1 MAEESEIDLFD
12 FSKTPS
18 KKRKI
23 ETCFYQNIECDTLT
37 NAVNPEQLT
46 FSIPAQG
53 EGLFIDVSQ
62 TKLYLKLQLVRGD
75 GELIVD
81 IVESDGSTVKT
92 DKKKRVTTIQNSG
105 PSLLDNIFFKIR
117 HMHLKSV
124 KYASLISYVRRLIT
138 PDQDKLDGLAG
149 FFPLDQS
156 GKFDSENNT
165 ALSKRYIFGN
175 TKQEF
180 VFHIDHPLFLQPR
193 AVPAHFPC
201 ELICDLKKPEYYLQ
215 SFQSDLPNGYFGY
228 KILSAQLQ
236 LRYLTLE
243 PSFEK
248 SLVSKMK
255 NNTLYYDINEVE
267 CYDITLNSSIQ
278 EFNKNIFTNDTLPES
293 CLFFLISH
301 DNHIG
306 TYSKSPFNFEKHGLK
321 SIGVHV
327 NGKLVHGCELDTS
340 NDTEIYDNLNLLP
353 DIAKS
358 KLGSLSKSDISK
370 GYCILPF
377 VLKHPMDS
385 DSDPLTGNLSVSL
398 KFNSVPAT
406 NLHLICMAFR
416 NTTFSLKSD
425 GNFFYE

>member
-23 ETCFYQNIECDTLT
+23 ETCFYQNIECDNLT

-53 EGLFIDVSQ
+53 EGLFIDVKQ

-75 GELIVD
+75 GDAIPD
-81 IVESDGSTVKT
+81 TMESDGTTVNT

-105 PSLLDNIFFKIR
+105 PSIIENIFFKIR

-156 GKFDSENNT
+156 GQFDSKSNT

-175 TKQEF
+175 DSQEF
-180 VFHIDHPLFLQPR
+180 VFNVDHPLFSQPK
-193 AVPAHFPC
+193 ALAAHFSS
-201 ELICDLKKPEYYLQ
+201 ELICDLQKPEYYLQ
-215 SFQSDLPNGYFGY
+215 SFEPNITNGYFGF

-243 PSFEK
+243 SSFEK
-248 SLVSKMK
+248 SLVTKMK
-255 NNTLYYDINEVE
+255 NNTLHYDINEVE
-267 CYDITLNSSIQ
+267 CYDITLNSSIK
-278 EFNKNIFTNDTLPES
+278 EFNKNIFINDTLPES
-293 CLFFLISH
+293 CLFCLISH

-353 DIAKS
+353 DIGKS
-358 KLGSLSKSDISK
+358 KLGSLSKSDIPK

-377 VLKHPMDS
+377 VLKHPLDS
-385 DSDPLTGNLSVSL
+385 DSEPSIGNLSVSL
-398 KFNSVPAT
+398 KFDSVPAT

-425 GNFFYE
+425 GNFLYE